1 MANKAISAVLLVL
14 VMPLTA
20 CMQDV
25 DSDLIDAAKNGQT
38 ERVKVLLEAVEEVD
52 TQNEIELEG
61 C

>member
-38 ERVKVLLEAVEEVD
+38 ERVKVLLRVWW
-52 TQNEIELEG
+52 
-61 C
+61 